1 MFGGRFPM
9 QKRTTN
15 YTFQKYGNVF
25 YSIDRKSASLVD
37 YELNDFKITNQTFDS
52 FYYSNDPV
60 YINAKEGII
69 MLVVC
74 KEGERYEEYVIHRIV
89 QLKPNVYFNYVS
101 ISNESVIQLYYSKAG
116 ISQILMKDSY
126 QYHPLISKI
135 NLKEILTCFYQVRK
149 SNYTFPGES
158 HDHYELTYI
167 DHGILDTTIDGE
179 KFRLQKYDLILYYP
193 GQFHTQSTDQENT
206 CSYLTITFDLDSSLG
221 KSLKNRVFHTQKNVY
236 QALTEFM
243 KVTQN
248 EGYMNDE
255 LSLLYLKQILIFL
268 CKDDENEEGY
278 NISSTNP
285 MQEHYES
292 ALLNEI
298 LVYINN
304 NVFKSFT
311 VEDLCLKF
319 SVSRSSLQSLF
330 KNNIYITPKQ
340 YISNI
345 KLNQAKIM
353 IHEHKHTIS
362 EISDIL
368 GYTSIHYFSRKFKL
382 QYGMSPTEYAKSIT

>member
-1 MFGGRFPM
+1 M

-15 YTFQKYGNVF
+15 FTFQKYGNV
-25 YSIDRKSASLVD
+25 YYTINRKSANLKD
-37 YELNDFKITNQTFDS
+37 YELNDFKIENKTFDS

-74 KEGERYEEYVIHRIV
+74 KENERYEEYVVHRIV
-89 QLKPNVYFNYVS
+89 RLKPNVRFNYIS
-101 ISNESVIQLYYSKAG
+101 ISTQSVIQIYYSKAG
-116 ISQILMKDSY
+116 ISQVLMNEPY
-126 QYHPLISKI
+126 EYHPLVSQID
-135 NLKEILTCFYQVRK
+135 LKEILTCFYQVRK
-149 SNYTFPGES
+149 SNYIFPGES

-167 DHGILDTTIDGE
+167 DHGCLDTTIDGQ
-179 KFRLQKYDLILYYP
+179 KFRLEKYDLILYYP

-221 KSLKNRVFHTQKNVY
+221 LSLKSRVFHTKKNVY

-255 LSLLYLKQILIFL
+255 LSLLYLKQILIYL
-268 CKDDENEEGY
+268 CQYDESEGEDSL
-278 NISSTNP
+278 SSNP

-304 NVFKSFT
+304 NIFKAFT
-311 VEDLCLKF
+311 VEDLCIKF

-340 YISNI
+340 YISNV

>member
-1 MFGGRFPM
+1 MFGGSFTM

-15 YTFQKYGNVF
+15 FTFQKYGSVYYTIN
-25 YSIDRKSASLVD
+25 RKSTSLQD
-37 YELNDFKITNQTFDS
+37 YELNDFKIENKSFDS
-52 FYYSNDPV
+52 FYYSSDPV

-69 MLVVC
+69 MLVVY
-74 KEGERYEEYVIHRIV
+74 KEQERYEEYVVHRIV
-89 QLKPNVYFNYVS
+89 RLKPNVRFNYIS
-101 ISNESVIQLYYSKAG
+101 ISNQSVIQIYYSKAG
-116 ISQILMKDSY
+116 ISQVLMKEPY
-126 QYHPLISKI
+126 EYHPLVSKI
-135 NLKEILTCFYQVRK
+135 DLKEILTCFYQVRK
-149 SNYTFPGES
+149 SNYVFPGES

-167 DHGILDTTIDGE
+167 DHGCLDTTIDGQ
-179 KFRLQKYDLILYYP
+179 KYNLKKYDLILYYP
-193 GQFHTQSTDQENT
+193 GQFHTQSTDAENT
-206 CSYLTITFDLDSSLG
+206 CSYLTITFDLESTLG
-221 KSLKNRVFHTQKNVY
+221 KSLKNRVFHTKKNVY

-268 CKDDENEEGY
+268 CQDGENEDEDLL
-278 NISSTNP
+278 STNP

-304 NVFKSFT
+304 NIFKAFT
-311 VEDLCLKF
+311 VEDLCVKF
-319 SVSRSSLQSLF
+319 SISRSSLQSLF

-340 YISNI
+340 YISNV

-362 EISDIL
+362 EISDVL

>member
-1 MFGGRFPM
+1 MFGGSFTM

-15 YTFQKYGNVF
+15 FTFQKYGNV
-25 YSIDRKSASLVD
+25 YYTINRKSTSLQD
-37 YELNDFKITNQTFDS
+37 YELNDFKIENKSFDS
-52 FYYSNDPV
+52 FYYSSDPV

-69 MLVVC
+69 MLVVY
-74 KEGERYEEYVIHRIV
+74 KEQERYEEYVVHRIV
-89 QLKPNVYFNYVS
+89 RLKPNVRFNYIS
-101 ISNESVIQLYYSKAG
+101 ISNQSVIQIYYSKAG
-116 ISQILMKDSY
+116 ISQILMKEPY
-126 QYHPLISKI
+126 EYHPLVSKI
-135 NLKEILTCFYQVRK
+135 DLKEILTCFYQVRK
-149 SNYTFPGES
+149 SNYVFPGES

-167 DHGILDTTIDGE
+167 DHGFLDTTIDGQ
-179 KFRLQKYDLILYYP
+179 KYNLKKYDLILYYP
-193 GQFHTQSTDQENT
+193 GQFHTQSTDAENT
-206 CSYLTITFDLDSSLG
+206 CSYLTITFDLESTLG
-221 KSLKNRVFHTQKNVY
+221 KNLKNRVFHTKKNVY

-268 CKDDENEEGY
+268 CQDGENEDEDLL
-278 NISSTNP
+278 STNP

-292 ALLNEI
+292 ALLNEV

-304 NVFKSFT
+304 NIFKAFT
-311 VEDLCLKF
+311 VEDLCVKF
-319 SVSRSSLQSLF
+319 SISRSSLQSLF

-340 YISNI
+340 YISNV

-362 EISDIL
+362 EISDVL